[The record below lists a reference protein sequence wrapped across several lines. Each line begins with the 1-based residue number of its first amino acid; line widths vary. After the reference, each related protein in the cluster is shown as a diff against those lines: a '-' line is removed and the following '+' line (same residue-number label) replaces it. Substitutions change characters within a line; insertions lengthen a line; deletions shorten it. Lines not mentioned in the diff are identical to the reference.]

1 MAVMRQ
7 HVSRDDPPAS
17 LEKDEPER
25 FPIPTA
31 PRLIYTLSNYASEVS
46 NETRRYNM
54 SFPNRYDRNKIALS
68 EEECAKLA
76 NKRIAIVGCGGLGG
90 AVIEALARIGVGYL
104 RVIDGDVFEESNL
117 NRQLLCTESA
127 LGREKALVAAER
139 IAAIN
144 SSVQAEPLVT
154 FLTESNAASL
164 LSDVD
169 CVVDCLDNLEA
180 RFWTAHACQ
189 NRGLPLV
196 YGAIAGW
203 FGQVCTVYPG
213 DVSFVSI
220 YGEPF
225 GESQHKK
232 LGNLPFTA
240 YSIAAFQAS
249 EAVKV
254 VLGKPGQIRNRLL
267 MIDLLDGSV
276 DDMELR

>member
-1 MAVMRQ
+1 MDIKHRYSRNMA
-7 HVSRDDPPAS
+7 
-17 LEKDEPER
+17 
-25 FPIPTA
+25 
-31 PRLIYTLSNYASEVS
+31 
-46 NETRRYNM
+46 
-54 SFPNRYDRNKIALS
+54 ALS
-68 EEECAKLA
+68 EDECAVLA
-76 NKRIAIVGCGGLGG
+76 RSKVAIVGCGGLGG
-90 AVIEALARIGVGYL
+90 LVIEALARIGVGYL
-104 RVIDGDVFEESNL
+104 RVIDGDVFEASNL

-127 LGREKALVAAER
+127 LGREKAMVASER
-139 IAAIN
+139 VEAIN
-144 SSVQAEPLVT
+144 STVEVAPVVT
-154 FLTESNAASL
+154 MLGEENAAVL
-164 LSDVD
+164 LDGVD

-180 RFWTAHACQ
+180 RFWMAHACQ
-189 NRGLPLV
+189 NLGIPIV

-213 DVSFVSI
+213 DLSFVSI

-240 YSIAAFQAS
+240 YAISAVQSS

-254 VLGKPGQIRNRLL
+254 LLGRTGQIRNRLL

>member
-1 MAVMRQ
+1 M
-7 HVSRDDPPAS
+7 D
-17 LEKDEPER
+17 
-25 FPIPTA
+25 
-31 PRLIYTLSNYASEVS
+31 
-46 NETRRYNM
+46 
-54 SFPNRYDRNKIALS
+54 FPNRYDRNVSALS
-68 EEECAKLA
+68 VEECAALGDA
-76 NKRIAIVGCGGLGG
+76 RIAVVGCGGLGG
-90 AVIEALARIGVGYL
+90 SVIEALARIGVGHL

-127 LGREKALVAAER
+127 LGREKAKAAAER
-139 IAAIN
+139 IQAIN
-144 SSVQAEPLVT
+144 SAVAVEAIVAYLG
-154 FLTESNAASL
+154 EHNAADL
-164 LSDVD
+164 LTGVD

-180 RFWTAHACQ
+180 RFWMAHACQ
-189 NRGLPLV
+189 TIGVPIV

-240 YSIAAFQAS
+240 YSIAAIQAA

-254 VLGKPGQIRNRLL
+254 VLGRPGQIRNRLL
-267 MIDLLDGSV
+267 MVDLLDGSV
-276 DDMELR
+276 DDVELR

>member
-1 MAVMRQ
+1 
-7 HVSRDDPPAS
+7 
-17 LEKDEPER
+17 
-25 FPIPTA
+25 
-31 PRLIYTLSNYASEVS
+31 
-46 NETRRYNM
+46 M

-68 EEECAKLA
+68 EEECAELA
-76 NKRIAIVGCGGLGG
+76 KARIAIVGCGGLGG

-139 IAAIN
+139 ISAIN
-144 SSVQAEPLVT
+144 SEVEAEPIVS
-154 FLTESNAASL
+154 FLDEGNAAEL
-164 LSDVD
+164 LADVD

-180 RFWTAHACQ
+180 RFWMAHACQ
-189 NRGLPLV
+189 NIELPLV

-213 DVSFVSI
+213 DPSFVSI

-225 GESQHKK
+225 ESGGESQHKK

-240 YSIAAFQAS
+240 YSIAAFQAA

-254 VLGKPGQIRNRLL
+254 VLDKPGQIRNRLL
-267 MIDLLDGSV
+267 MVDLLDGSV
-276 DDMELR
+276 DDMELC

>member
-1 MAVMRQ
+1 
-7 HVSRDDPPAS
+7 
-17 LEKDEPER
+17 
-25 FPIPTA
+25 
-31 PRLIYTLSNYASEVS
+31 
-46 NETRRYNM
+46 M
-54 SFPNRYDRNKIALS
+54 SFPHRYDRNMAALT
-68 EEECAKLA
+68 EEECARLA
-76 NKRIAIVGCGGLGG
+76 EKRIAVVGCGGLGG
-90 AVIEALARIGVGYL
+90 AVIEALARIGIGHL

-117 NRQLLCTESA
+117 NRQLLCTESS

-139 IAAIN
+139 IEAIN
-144 SSVQAEPLVT
+144 GEVKAEPMVA
-154 FLTESNAASL
+154 FLSEGNAASL

-180 RFWTAHACQ
+180 RFWMAHACQ
-189 NRGLPLV
+189 NAGLPLV

-240 YSIAAFQAS
+240 YSIAAFQAA

-254 VLGKPGQIRNRLL
+254 VLEKPGQIRNRLL
-267 MIDLLDGSV
+267 MIDLLDGSA

>member
-1 MAVMRQ
+1 
-7 HVSRDDPPAS
+7 
-17 LEKDEPER
+17 
-25 FPIPTA
+25 
-31 PRLIYTLSNYASEVS
+31 
-46 NETRRYNM
+46 M
-54 SFPNRYDRNKIALS
+54 SFPHRYDRNMAALT
-68 EEECAKLA
+68 EEECARLA
-76 NKRIAIVGCGGLGG
+76 EKRIAVVGCGGLGG

-117 NRQLLCTESA
+117 NRQLLCTESS
-127 LGREKALVAAER
+127 LGREKSLVAAER
-139 IAAIN
+139 IGVIN
-144 SSVQAEPLVT
+144 GEVKAEPMVA
-154 FLTESNAASL
+154 FLSEGNAISL

-180 RFWTAHACQ
+180 RFWMAHACQ
-189 NRGLPLV
+189 NAGLPLV

-240 YSIAAFQAS
+240 YSIAAFQAA

-254 VLGKPGQIRNRLL
+254 VLEKPGQIRNRLL

>member
-1 MAVMRQ
+1 
-7 HVSRDDPPAS
+7 
-17 LEKDEPER
+17 
-25 FPIPTA
+25 
-31 PRLIYTLSNYASEVS
+31 
-46 NETRRYNM
+46 M
-54 SFPNRYDRNKIALS
+54 SFPHRYDRNMAALT
-68 EEECAKLA
+68 EEECARLTE
-76 NKRIAIVGCGGLGG
+76 KRIAVVGCGGLGG

-117 NRQLLCTESA
+117 NRQLLCTESS

-139 IAAIN
+139 IGAIN
-144 SSVQAEPLVT
+144 GEVKAEPMVA
-154 FLTESNAASL
+154 FLSEGNAISL

-180 RFWTAHACQ
+180 RFWMAHACQ
-189 NRGLPLV
+189 NAGLPLV

-240 YSIAAFQAS
+240 YSIAAFQAA

-254 VLGKPGQIRNRLL
+254 VLEKPGQIRNRLL